1 LDSSQKKLYFSSY
14 AHSLVSDIC
23 WQNIFHFQTI
33 CQKPDPQVGDGS
45 KIAVFQLC
53 KKVWPDLTFKYL
65 FRVKSSQ
72 AFCGEKFID

>member
-1 LDSSQKKLYFSSY
+1 MELYFSSY
-14 AHSLVSDIC
+14 AHSLVSDSC

-33 CQKPDPQVGDGS
+33 CQNLDPQVGDGS
-45 KIAVFQLC
+45 NFVALHLC

-72 AFCGEKFID
+72 AFSGENFID